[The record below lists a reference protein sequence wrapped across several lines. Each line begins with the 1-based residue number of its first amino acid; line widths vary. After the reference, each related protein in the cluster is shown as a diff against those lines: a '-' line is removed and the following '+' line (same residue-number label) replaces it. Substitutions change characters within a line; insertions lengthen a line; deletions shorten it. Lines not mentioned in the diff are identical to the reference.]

1 MIYST
6 CVEAQLNAR
15 KNYDD
20 NRTRHE
26 MLALYKGFCFS
37 YDPLY
42 SSVLTTE
49 FLLSKLRSPDPC
61 ASLRFYCFNDRE
73 NLKNEFGKK
82 EGVHKVMT
90 KA

>member
-1 MIYST
+1 VIYST

-15 KNYDD
+15 MNYDD

-37 YDPLY
+37 YDLLY

-49 FLLSKLRSPDPC
+49 FLISKLSRPDQC
-61 ASLRFYCFNDRE
+61 ANRRFYCFNDRE

-82 EGVHKVMT
+82 EGVN
-90 KA
+90 